1 MMIDL
6 NQLQA
11 ELEEKIDDS
20 KEKRQKQNEINRFSN
35 NLNMNN
41 DAFTSHVEEEQ
52 KKHEASTGSNHL
64 YSKINTKLKHKA
76 NL

>member
-11 ELEEKIDDS
+11 ELEENIEDS
-20 KEKRQKQNEINRFSN
+20 FQKRQKQKEINRFSN

-41 DAFTSHVEEEQ
+41 DTYTS
-52 KKHEASTGSNHL
+52 
-64 YSKINTKLKHKA
+64 
-76 NL
+76 

>member
-41 DAFTSHVEEEQ
+41 DAFTSHVEEE
-52 KKHEASTGSNHL
+52 
-64 YSKINTKLKHKA
+64 
-76 NL
+76 